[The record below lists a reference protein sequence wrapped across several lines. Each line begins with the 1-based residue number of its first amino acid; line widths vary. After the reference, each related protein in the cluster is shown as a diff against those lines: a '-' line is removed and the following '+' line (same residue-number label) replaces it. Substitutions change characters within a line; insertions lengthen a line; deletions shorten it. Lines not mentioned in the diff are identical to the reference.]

1 MDLTLEGVEAAIR
14 ALVEAEDP
22 ITIKPTKLLVQ
33 PFLLEQVR
41 RVLYYKKPIRRC
53 SGMRKRKLSLY
64 WRK

>member
-22 ITIKPTKLLVQ
+22 ITIKPTKLLV
-33 PFLLEQVR
+33 PRYMFK
-41 RVLYYKKPIRRC
+41 RVTRMLYYKKPIRRC